1 MIDFDKETIEK
12 NLLDSM
18 KAIDNA
24 IYVINKRQ
32 TDDDDFDVEISK
44 LLNAKNEVKRVLNK
58 SFDECARNR
67 KS

>member
-1 MIDFDKETIEK
+1 MIDLDKETVEK

-32 TDDDDFDVEISK
+32 TDADDFDVAISK

-58 SFDECARNR
+58 HFDECARNK